1 MSAAPKVRAMRRPG
15 SGRAQPKRTT
25 KKQQTRTVRPVPAS
39 TSIPLVE
46 HGLGADVSIR
56 FPVTGPVVDILNV
69 RWVPAAWVSELL
81 APVVAGM
88 LSRRCRDEGRRAR
101 RSRELRLR

>member
-15 SGRAQPKRTT
+15 SGRAQPVRRTR
-25 KKQQTRTVRPVPAS
+25 KQQSRATAQLVP
-39 TSIPLVE
+39 TSIPLVDL
-46 HGLGADVSIR
+46 GLGAAVAIR

-69 RWVPAAWVSELL
+69 RGVPAAWVSELL

-88 LSRRCRDEGRRAR
+88 LSRQCDGRRTT
-101 RSRELRLR
+101 RSPQQLRPR

>member
-1 MSAAPKVRAMRRPG
+1 
-15 SGRAQPKRTT
+15 
-25 KKQQTRTVRPVPAS
+25 VPAT
-39 TSIPLVE
+39 TSIPLVDL
-46 HGLGADVSIR
+46 GPGADVSIR

-88 LSRRCRDEGRRAR
+88 LARQDSGRRTT
-101 RSRELRLR
+101 RSPQQLRLR

>member
-1 MSAAPKVRAMRRPG
+1 MSAAPKVRAMRPAG
-15 SGRAQPKRTT
+15 SKRAQTMRAP
-25 KKQQTRTVRPVPAS
+25 KKQQMRTTTA
-39 TSIPLVE
+39 SIPLMD
-46 HGLGADVSIR
+46 LGVGAEVSIR

>member
-1 MSAAPKVRAMRRPG
+1 MRRPG
-15 SGRAQPKRTT
+15 SERAQPKRTT
-25 KKQQTRTVRPVPAS
+25 KKQQTRGTVRPVPAT

-81 APVVAGM
+81 APAVAG
-88 LSRRCRDEGRRAR
+88 LWSKRCRGRRTT
-101 RSRELRLR
+101 RSPQP